1 MKKWKLFNEG
11 DKVEITYSTI
21 SEDIGKTGIIKTV
34 RKSFCIID
42 TGDKTRNYT
51 YAMFKKI

>member
-1 MKKWKLFNEG
+1 MKNWKLFNEG

-21 SEDIGKTGIIKTV
+21 SEDIGKVGIIKTV